1 MFLTGSYS
9 MQRGRTMEVQATV
22 EETGGLVA
30 GATGLPAEISARAV
44 TMTTLVVVV
53 AAATQV
59 VVVATQVVAVV
70 VATQAVAVVATQ
82 AEAVAVVETPTE
94 QVVHPRGTTLRTRW
108 AQPTSTP
115 LAGTKLELSASSS
128 LLSAHTVY
136 TTMPKIT

>member
-44 TMTTLVVVV
+44 AAATQVVVV

-59 VVVATQVVAVV
+59 VAVV
-70 VATQAVAVVATQ
+70 VATHAVAVVATQ

-94 QVVHPRGTTLRTRW
+94 QVLHPRGTTLRTRW
-108 AQPTSTP
+108 ARPTSTP